1 MINTRL
7 LLLGAVAASATVP
20 FTPVDSLWNAPVL
33 SYPANLHMDILYKV
47 GDTVDLPSGAKG
59 AARKTFDYIGFHGLG
74 ASAGND
80 SALLGV
86 NNELDDSSTTFGD
99 GGGFNVFKIARDPGT
114 GAWKRAGNPY
124 SIDFRSI
131 GGTWHNCGG
140 FDTHLGTMVSG
151 EEYPPASN
159 ADAYLGSKAIRDT
172 SDFVVKTQGFDD
184 TLKRHQALGW
194 MVEIDPVAKTARKLY
209 RMGRFS
215 HEGGILLPD
224 HRTVI
229 LTDDNTPAVLFK
241 FVATTADDLSQ
252 GQLHAYKQ
260 SEDGMSGSWIELPM
274 ELDSLVNIR
283 DIAIRKGATVGIR
296 HEWNSYHDGR
306 VFISETGLDN
316 DKRALRKAVDMGAV
330 VEKHLQGG
338 IWTND
343 TAKDLYGRV
352 LALDVS
358 TNKLSVLVEGGVGS
372 TGRTLSNPDG
382 QHVHI
387 IGNKAWLVI
396 LEDLNGSSGGRD
408 PGGNNNCEAWWLDLS
423 IQNPT
428 VDSLQRM
435 VVGVNGAELT
445 GSTRTPDGKT
455 MFLAVQ
461 HPSSSN
467 TAPWDKDVVAAFTGF
482 EASSGIVGKGAKPN
496 RHPFRQT
503 RGEIRFE
510 VPTDG
515 TVRDLEGNTLMT
527 FKKSGSVNVPQGA
540 SVLRTSEG
548 TWMILKP

>member
-1 MINTRL
+1 MINLRSL
-7 LLLGAVAASATVP
+7 FLSAAAVSAAVP
-20 FTPVDSLWNAPVL
+20 FAPVDTLWSAPVL
-33 SYPANLHMDILYKV
+33 SYPQNLKMDILFRT
-47 GDTVDLPSGAKG
+47 GDTVDLPSGAQ
-59 AARKTFDYIGFHGLG
+59 ALARKTFDYIGFYGLG
-74 ASAGND
+74 PTAGND

-86 NNELDDSSTTFGD
+86 NNELDDSSTAFGD
-99 GGGFNVFKIARDPGT
+99 GGGFNILKVVRDAGT
-114 GAWKRAGNPY
+114 GAWSRVGHPTA
-124 SIDFRSI
+124 IDFRSI

-159 ADAYLGSKAIRDT
+159 KDAYLEGKDIRDT

-184 TLKRHQALGW
+184 TLKRYQALGW
-194 MVEIDPVAKTARKLY
+194 MVEIDPVRKTARKLY

-224 HRTVI
+224 HKTVI

-241 FVATTADDLSQ
+241 FVAKTADDLSE
-252 GQLHAYKQ
+252 GQLYAYKQ
-260 SEDGMSGSWIELPM
+260 SGDGETGSWIELPM
-274 ELDSLVNIR
+274 DLDSLVTIR

-296 HEWNSYHDGR
+296 HEWDSYHDGR
-306 VFISETGLDN
+306 VFISETGIDN
-316 DKRALRKAVDMGAV
+316 DKGALKKAVGLGGG
-330 VEKHLQGG
+330 VEKHLVDR
-338 IWTND
+338 IWAND

-352 LALDVS
+352 LQLEVAS
-358 TNKLSVLVEGGVGS
+358 GKLSVLVEGGVGA

-387 IGNKAWLVI
+387 MDNKAWLVI
-396 LEDLNGSSGGRD
+396 LEDLNGASGGRD

-423 IQNPT
+423 IAHPT

-467 TAPWDKDVVAAFTGF
+467 TAPWDKDVLAAFTGF
-482 EASSGIVGKGAKPN
+482 ETSTGISP
-496 RHPFRQT
+496 
-503 RGEIRFE
+503 
-510 VPTDG
+510 
-515 TVRDLEGNTLMT
+515 
-527 FKKSGSVNVPQGA
+527 
-540 SVLRTSEG
+540 
-548 TWMILKP
+548 

>member
-1 MINTRL
+1 MKHLRQSL
-7 LLLGAVAASATVP
+7 LLAAAASASVP
-20 FTPVDSLWNAPVL
+20 FTPVDTLWNAPVL
-33 SYPANLHMDILYKV
+33 SYPKDLHMDILFKS
-47 GDTVDLPSGAKG
+47 GDTVDLPSGAK
-59 AARKTFDYIGFHGLG
+59 APARKTFDYIGFRGLG
-74 ASAGND
+74 PTLGND

-86 NNELDDSSTTFGD
+86 NNELDDSSTAFGD
-99 GGGFNVFKIARDPGT
+99 GGGFNILKIARDPASGN
-114 GAWKRAGNPY
+114 WSRIGNPVA
-124 SIDFRSI
+124 IDFRSI

-159 ADAYLGSKAIRDT
+159 VDAYLAGKDVRDT

-241 FVATTADDLSQ
+241 FVATTENDLSE
-252 GQLHAYKQ
+252 GQLYAYKQ
-260 SEDGMSGSWIELPM
+260 SADGETGSWIELPM
-274 ELDSLVNIR
+274 ALDSLVNIR

-296 HEWNSYHDGR
+296 HEWNSYHAGR

-316 DKRALRKAVDMGAV
+316 DKGSLKKAVDKGAV

-338 IWTND
+338 IWAND
-343 TAKDLYGRV
+343 TAKDLYGRILSLEV
-352 LALDVS
+352 A
-358 TNKLSVLVEGGVGS
+358 TGKLSVLVEGGVGAS
-372 TGRTLSNPDG
+372 GRTLSNPDG
-382 QHVHI
+382 QHLHT
-387 IGNKAWLVI
+387 IGDKSWLVI

-423 IQNPT
+423 IAHPT
-428 VDSLQRM
+428 VDSLERM

-461 HPSSSN
+461 HPSSKN
-467 TAPWDKDVVAAFTGF
+467 TSPWDKDILAAFTGF
-482 EASSGIVGKGAKPN
+482 GASTGIKGKAVANSG
-496 RHPFRQT
+496 RPFRQFD
-503 RGEIRFE
+503 GELRFQT
-510 VPTDG
+510 PATG
-515 TVRDLEGNTLMT
+515 SLRDLEGRTLKNFEKT
-527 FKKSGSVNVPQGA
+527 ESVILPQGA
-540 SVLRTSEG
+540 SVLRTGEG
-548 TWMILKP
+548 SWMLLKP

>member
-1 MINTRL
+1 MKTIHRL
-7 LLLGAVAASATVP
+7 LAAAAAASATVP
-20 FTPVDSLWNAPVL
+20 FTPVDSLWSAKSL
-33 SYPANLHMDILYKV
+33 SYPAGLHMDLLYRV
-47 GDTVDLPSGAKG
+47 GDTVDLPSGGKG
-59 AARKTFDYIGFHGLG
+59 TARKTFNYIGFRGLG
-74 ASAGND
+74 PSAGND

-99 GGGFNVFKIARDPGT
+99 GGGFNIFKIARDPAT
-114 GAWKRAGNPY
+114 GSWSRAGNPR

-159 ADAYLGSKAIRDT
+159 ADAYSAGRNIKDT
-172 SDFVVKTQGFDD
+172 SDFVVNTQGFSD
-184 TLKRHQALGW
+184 TLRRHQALGW
-194 MVEIDPVAKTARKLY
+194 MVEIDPVAMSARKLY

-215 HEGGILLPD
+215 HEGGTLLPD

-241 FVATTADDLSQ
+241 FVAATSADLSE
-252 GQLHAYKQ
+252 GQLYAYRQ
-260 SEDGMSGSWIELPM
+260 SDDGASGSWIELPM
-274 ELDSLVNIR
+274 ALDSLVNIR
-283 DIAIRKGATVGIR
+283 EIAIRRGATVGIR

-316 DKRALRKAVDMGAV
+316 DKRALRSAVDMGAK

-352 LALDVS
+352 LALDLA
-358 TNKLSVLVEGGVGS
+358 TNRLSVLVEGGVGS

-382 QHVHI
+382 QHVQV
-387 IGNKAWLVI
+387 IGDKAWLVI

-423 IQNPT
+423 IPNPT

-461 HPSSSN
+461 HPSSGN
-467 TAPWDKDVVAAFTGF
+467 TAPWDKDVVVAFTGF
-482 EASSGIVGKGAKPN
+482 EPSTGISKSVAPRRSGD
-496 RHPFRQT
+496 FRQLEGRLQFRSPGT
-503 RGEIRFE
+503 GSILTLEGRILTRFE
-510 VPTDG
+510 RARSVQVPRG
-515 TVRDLEGNTLMT
+515 TSL
-527 FKKSGSVNVPQGA
+527 
-540 SVLRTSEG
+540 LRTGEG
-548 TWMILKP
+548 TWTIINP

>member
-1 MINTRL
+1 MNKIRL
-7 LLLGAVAASATVP
+7 LLLASAAASASVP
-20 FTPVDSLWNAPVL
+20 FAPIDSSWNAPVL
-33 SYPANLHMDILYKV
+33 KYPSALHMDILFRT
-47 GDTVDLPSGAKG
+47 GDTVDLPSGAKALG
-59 AARKTFDYIGFHGLG
+59 RKTFDYIGFQGLG
-74 ASAGND
+74 STQGND

-86 NNELDDSSTTFGD
+86 NNELDDSSTAFGD
-99 GGGFNVFKIARDPGT
+99 GGGFNILKVTRDPGT
-114 GAWKRAGNPY
+114 GAWSRQGNPVA
-124 SIDFRSI
+124 IDFRSI

-140 FDTHLGTMVSG
+140 FNTTWGTMVSG

-159 ADAYLGSKAIRDT
+159 LDAYLGGKDIRDT

-224 HRTVI
+224 DRTVI

-241 FVATTADDLSQ
+241 FVAKTAKDFTE
-252 GQLHAYKQ
+252 GQLYAYQQ
-260 SEDGMSGSWIELPM
+260 SADGATGSWIELPM

-296 HEWNSYHDGR
+296 HEWNSYHEGR
-306 VFISETGLDN
+306 VFVSETGIDN
-316 DKRALRKAVDMGAV
+316 DKGALAKAVTAGGK
-330 VEKHLQGG
+330 VEKHLVGG
-338 IWTND
+338 VWAND

-352 LALDVS
+352 LVLDVA
-358 TNKLSVLVEGGVGS
+358 TGKLSVLVEGGVGA

-382 QHVHI
+382 QHIHTL
-387 IGNKAWLVI
+387 GDKTWLVI
-396 LEDLNGSSGGRD
+396 LEDLNGSSAGRD

-423 IQNPT
+423 IEHPT

-461 HPSSSN
+461 HPASAN
-467 TAPWDKDVVAAFTGF
+467 TAPWDKDVLVAFTGF
-482 EASSGIVGKGAKPN
+482 QNSTGVVRNAASRDV
-496 RHPFRQT
+496 RPFREV
-503 RGEIRFE
+503 RGELRF
-510 VPTDG
+510 DG
-515 TVRDLEGNTLMT
+515 VRTGSVRDLAGRTLVRFDKT
-527 FKKSGSVNVPQGA
+527 ESVKIPRG
-540 SVLRTSEG
+540 TSLLELDG
-548 TWMILKP
+548 RVWTILNP